1 MPRLEYSSVEVTDH
15 AVLVPEGL
23 SAKQVEG
30 LILAEA
36 DELASTF
43 AVARL
48 ILDVEAAGAE
58 FVDLAASPLGRDM
71 ANEVEVEDG
80 DDRVLKLI
88 RITWRFRIETEV
100 AAGTS
105 LEDFSSSMTWRPDFY
120 SDDDEVDVLASNC
133 VSFTESLAWSESEP

>member
-1 MPRLEYSSVEVTDH
+1 MPRLQYSSVEVTDH

-23 SAKQVEG
+23 SAKEVEG
-30 LILAEA
+30 QIIAEA

-58 FVDLAASPLGRDM
+58 FVDLATSSLGR
-71 ANEVEVEDG
+71 EVADDVGIEAD
-80 DDRVLKLI
+80 DDRLLKVI
-88 RITWRFRIETEV
+88 RITWRFRIDTEV

-105 LEDFSSSMTWRPDFY
+105 LEDFSASMTWRPDFY
-120 SDDDEVDVLASNC
+120 GDDDEVDVLASHC
-133 VSFTESLAWSESEP
+133 VSFAESLAWSEA